1 MTRATRGFLRLCK
14 WFKEKT
20 QERTAS
26 SCSTAPKSN
35 IHTQNSMNLKGNTSS
50 KPSCFGV
57 STYVYIYIWYIYIY
71 IYGSPPPPG
80 PTSEGGE
87 CITYQ
92 VWCWMHSKTCSENTV
107 NFSVLCTSYWF
118 CFDDRY
124 SLIRE
129 NRKKNKT
136 GFRFS
141 FELCSLQNYTP
152 SAGFVTYTSPKPA
165 WEANNALFCLECT

>member
-1 MTRATRGFLRLCK
+1 MILLRIVTL
-14 WFKEKT
+14 EVALQKT
-20 QERTAS
+20 AGWHTWVGWHTGILMIWS
-26 SCSTAPKSN
+26 LHN
-35 IHTQNSMNLKGNTSS
+35 I
-50 KPSCFGV
+50 V
-57 STYVYIYIWYIYIY
+57 YIY

-92 VWCWMHSKTCSENTV
+92 VWCWMHSEACSENTV
-107 NFSVLCTSYWF
+107 NSSVLCTSYWF

-165 WEANNALFCLECT
+165 WEAKNALFCLECT

>member
-1 MTRATRGFLRLCK
+1 MESRNHSDIRSNHNVKNILAIECQRCSK
-14 WFKEKT
+14 DEKVWG
-20 QERTAS
+20 
-26 SCSTAPKSN
+26 CL
-35 IHTQNSMNLKGNTSS
+35 I
-50 KPSCFGV
+50 
-57 STYVYIYIWYIYIY
+57 YIYIY
-71 IYGSPPPPG
+71 IYLVAPPPG

-165 WEANNALFCLECT
+165 WEAKNALFCLECT